1 MGTWKIWLL
10 INVPIASSLTIRS
23 TLELDT
29 RRLSWLPKYST
40 TFRWPTRRAF
50 EWWLWVGL
58 MDPPLSQSLHHSCP
72 QRTIRMSSGRPRRST
87 SSDCP
92 NQSTWFERNR
102 HGEEKLQDH
111 IRVRR
116 KADER
121 QADLQRMQEASRS
134 FKISPVRP
142 CKGWRS
148 CQRWCPDWCQNSL
161 RKKSFQP
168 QRLDRSYLPGHDDR
182 WKWNHQN
189 LRQKM
194 GHRGLLQDLQE
205 FLEAWHWIP
214 WPVIWCIDCPYS
226 FRLSAWVFKAS

>member
-1 MGTWKIWLL
+1 MTMGWTDGSSF
-10 INVPIASSLTIRS
+10 VPIASSL
-23 TLELDT
+23 
-29 RRLSWLPKYST
+29 LSSKNDQNVIGT
-40 TFRWPTRRAF
+40 TKKI
-50 EWWLWVGL
+50 
-58 MDPPLSQSLHHSCP
+58 DK
-72 QRTIRMSSGRPRRST
+72 RTIAAKRRIMAQSKGTDVVSSLESRAHCQVRHVWHLVLQS

-92 NQSTWFERNR
+92 NQSTWFERNC

-142 CKGWRS
+142 CKGWRP

-168 QRLDRSYLPGHDDR
+168 QRLDRSYLHGHDDR
-182 WKWNHQN
+182 WKWDHQN

-226 FRLSAWVFKAS
+226 FRLSALHVHVSWEARWWRW